1 MPIQPPFPT
10 EEKGVDTH
18 RMGLETHQYI
28 IPFELQVMVTS
39 FVIRLTIIPA
49 RRSVP
54 VTEAHAVFPEEPFL
68 MFERDQA
75 LSYMVCR
82 VVILLQEIVP
92 LLLTK
97 EAVTLNVHTVIPF
110 EAL

>member
-1 MPIQPPFPT
+1 
-10 EEKGVDTH
+10 
-18 RMGLETHQYI
+18 
-28 IPFELQVMVTS
+28 
-39 FVIRLTIIPA
+39 
-49 RRSVP
+49 
-54 VTEAHAVFPEEPFL
+54 

-75 LSYMVCR
+75 LSYMLCR
-82 VVILLQEIVP
+82 VVILLQVIVP

>member
-1 MPIQPPFPT
+1 
-10 EEKGVDTH
+10 
-18 RMGLETHQYI
+18 MGLKTHQYI
-28 IPFELQVMVTS
+28 IPFELQVRVTF
-39 FVIRLTIIPA
+39 FVICLSILPKYLL
-49 RRSVP
+49 VP

-75 LSYMVCR
+75 LSYMLCR